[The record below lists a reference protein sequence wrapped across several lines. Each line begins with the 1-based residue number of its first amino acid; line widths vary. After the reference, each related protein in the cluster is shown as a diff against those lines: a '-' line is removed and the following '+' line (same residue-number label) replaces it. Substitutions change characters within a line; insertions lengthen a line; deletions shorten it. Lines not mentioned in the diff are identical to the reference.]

1 MGSMEHTFECCPI
14 SIKLAGKRCL
24 IVGGGPVA
32 ERKVTYLLKYGAEVV
47 VVSPTVTVG
56 LKKLAAGGLL
66 TCIMSKYKSDFLDR
80 CFLAVG
86 AAGDRNVNA
95 ALASDCKKRNILVN
109 IADSPEESSFLIP
122 AVLQRDLLQ
131 IAVSTGGSSP
141 ALARRLRDELG
152 KEYGPDYGRFAVAL
166 SELRRLILAKIA
178 CPVKRAALL
187 KKISA
192 PAYFQAFKEL
202 PPESFKRLVESM
214 VEESGAVLS
223 KPTKEVK
230 L

>member
-24 IVGGGPVA
+24 VVGGGPVA
-32 ERKVTYLLKYGAEVV
+32 ERKAAYLLNYGAEVI
-47 VVSPTVTVG
+47 VVSPEVTAG
-56 LKKLAAGGLL
+56 LEKMAAEGLL
-66 TCIMSKYKSDFLDR
+66 TCIMSKYKTGCLDQY
-80 CFLAVG
+80 FLAVG
-86 AAGDRNVNA
+86 AAGDRSVNA
-95 ALASDCKKRNILVN
+95 ALALDCKKRNIPVN
-109 IADSPEESSFLIP
+109 VADSPEESDFIFP
-122 AVLQRDLLQ
+122 AVLQRGLLQ
-131 IAVSTGGSSP
+131 IAVSTNGSSP
-141 ALARRLRDELG
+141 ALARRLRDELE
-152 KEYGPDYGRFAVAL
+152 KEYGPEHGQFTAAL
-166 SELRRLILAKIA
+166 SELRGIIFARVA